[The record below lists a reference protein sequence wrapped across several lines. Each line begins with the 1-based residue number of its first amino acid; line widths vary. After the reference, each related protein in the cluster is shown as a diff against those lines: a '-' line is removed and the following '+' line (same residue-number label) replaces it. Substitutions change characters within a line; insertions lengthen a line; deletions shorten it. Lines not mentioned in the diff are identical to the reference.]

1 MAVFVRTH
9 GGLGNQLFQIFYARL
24 LAVDR
29 AQNYTEIHDAN
40 YAHAF
45 PRSRELRAASVS
57 ANWWQ
62 KSISAVRVP
71 KILRTLGFSTSGK
84 FSFVGHCFLDGYFQ
98 FAEDYEEFSEL
109 AVKEELDSLRHEL
122 GINVAA
128 APIGPAVYHIRLG
141 DFFNDTDSAIAHAN
155 ERVQALSDGSSIIT
169 NQEEIFEEAS
179 IARTLNEKGC
189 RILST
194 QGFSAEEVL
203 RLMVQFE
210 EIISN
215 DSTLAFWASVLG
227 GRKATFES
235 QRLNLL
241 HAAISKCVR

>member
-1 MAVFVRTH
+1 MAVVVRTH

-24 LAVDR
+24 LAVGR

-45 PRSRELRAASVS
+45 PRSSELRAAPVS

-62 KSISAVRVP
+62 KAISAARVP
-71 KILRTLGFSTSGK
+71 KILRTLGISSSGK
-84 FSFVGHCFLDGYFQ
+84 FDVAGYCFLDGYFQ
-98 FAEDYEEFSEL
+98 FAEDYENFSES
-109 AVKEELDSLRHEL
+109 AVKEQVDSFRLEL
-122 GINVAA
+122 GIHVAA
-128 APIGPAVYHIRLG
+128 ATIGSALYHIRLG

-155 ERVQALSDGSSIIT
+155 ERVQVLSDGSFIIT
-169 NQEEIFEEAS
+169 NQEEIFKEVP
-179 IARTLNEKGC
+179 IARSLNEKGC
-189 RILST
+189 KILST

-203 RLMVQFE
+203 RVMVQFE

-235 QRLNLL
+235 QRLNRL
-241 HAAISKCVR
+241 HAVISKCVR